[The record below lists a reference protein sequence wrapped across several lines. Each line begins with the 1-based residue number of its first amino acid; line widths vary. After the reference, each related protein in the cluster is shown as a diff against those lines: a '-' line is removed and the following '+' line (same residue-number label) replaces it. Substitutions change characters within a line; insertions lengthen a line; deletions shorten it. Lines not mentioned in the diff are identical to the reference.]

1 MRSCPHCNK
10 EIQDEAVFC
19 RFCRRDID
27 PPLWLTS
34 LQKCR
39 FCAEWV
45 ERGIERCPLCG
56 RELLAEQPFSVDIEG
71 SEHSESLLG
80 RLKPSLE
87 KKPESAG
94 DAHPEVEDVSEV
106 AYSKSPREKVK
117 TPYRPAESEEGL
129 AILHDRRLDSD
140 RDFDPLAGLLPSPDK
155 EIPEDDQEQ
164 RSFSRPTIIRW
175 VLISAGIIAAAA
187 ILIVVIRSLDLSSL
201 FAQRE
206 RTPVSTGAP
215 SIAPTTAAAMATERP
230 EGSPSP
236 EPTITPEP
244 EESGCMRW
252 DKISLDSEG
261 ETLCV
266 YGVIKRWFQVGE
278 IPYVAIFS
286 EEMGTFEIIDY
297 TRTYPEFK
305 SGTCVMVEGEIE
317 IMRNVRPFIDA
328 NGILGICEP
337 GLVPTATE

>member
-19 RFCRRDID
+19 RFCRRDIN

-34 LQKCR
+34 LHKCP

-45 ERGIERCPLCG
+45 ERGIDRCPLCG
-56 RELLAEQPFSVDIEG
+56 RELSTEQPFSVAIEG
-71 SEHSESLLG
+71 SEHSESLLA
-80 RLKPSLE
+80 RLKPSME
-87 KKPESAG
+87 DEPESAEG
-94 DAHPEVEDVSEV
+94 AFPEDEDVGE
-106 AYSKSPREKVK
+106 AAFTKSPQKSGKIPRM
-117 TPYRPAESEEGL
+117 PAESEEGL

-140 RDFDPLAGLLPSPDK
+140 RDFDPLADLLPSSDK

-164 RSFSRPTIIRW
+164 RSISRPTILRW
-175 VLISAGIIAAAA
+175 AFICAGIIAVAA
-187 ILIVVIRSLDLSSL
+187 ILIVVFRSLDLPSL

-206 RTPVSTGAP
+206 GTPISTSGP
-215 SIAPTTAAAMATERP
+215 STAPTITAAIATERP

-244 EESGCMRW
+244 ELGCMRW
-252 DKISLDSEG
+252 DEITLDSGG
-261 ETLCV
+261 ESLCV
-266 YGVIKRWFQVGE
+266 YGVIKRWFQAGE

-328 NGILGICEP
+328 NGTLDICEP
-337 GLVPTATE
+337 GLEPTATE

>member
-34 LQKCR
+34 LHKCP

-45 ERGIERCPLCG
+45 ERGIDRCPLCG
-56 RELLAEQPFSVDIEG
+56 RELSTEQPFSVAIEG
-71 SEHSESLLG
+71 SEQSESLLA
-80 RLKPSLE
+80 RLKPSMGE
-87 KKPESAG
+87 EPES
-94 DAHPEVEDVSEV
+94 VEETSLEDEDIGE
-106 AYSKSPREKVK
+106 ATFTKSPQKNVK
-117 TPYRPAESEEGL
+117 IPRMPAESEEGL

-140 RDFDPLAGLLPSPDK
+140 KDFDPLADLLPSADK
-155 EIPEDDQEQ
+155 EIPEDDQEE
-164 RSFSRPTIIRW
+164 RSFLRANIIRW
-175 VLISAGIIAAAA
+175 ALILASIIAVAA
-187 ILIVVIRSLDLSSL
+187 IVIVAFNRYDLASLLAS
-201 FAQRE
+201 RE
-206 RTPVSTGAP
+206 GTPISTSAP
-215 SIAPTTAAAMATERP
+215 SIEPTTAGALATKPP

-236 EPTITPEP
+236 EPTITPVP
-244 EESGCMRW
+244 EIGCLSW
-252 DKISLDSEG
+252 DEISLDSEG
-261 ETLCV
+261 EILCV
-266 YGVIKRWFQVGE
+266 YGVIKRWFHAGA

-286 EEMGTFEIIDY
+286 EEMGTFQIIDY

-328 NGILGICEP
+328 DGTMSACEP
-337 GLVPTATE
+337 GLESTATD

>member
-10 EIQDEAVFC
+10 EIQDEAAFC

-34 LQKCR
+34 LRKCP

-56 RELLAEQPFSVDIEG
+56 RELSTEQPFSVDIGG
-71 SEHSESLLG
+71 SEHSESLLA
-80 RLKPSLE
+80 RLKPSMGNE
-87 KKPESAG
+87 PESLEEASL
-94 DAHPEVEDVSEV
+94 EDENVGE
-106 AYSKSPREKVK
+106 ATFTK
-117 TPYRPAESEEGL
+117 TPQRIVKMPRMPAESEEGL

-140 RDFDPLAGLLPSPDK
+140 RDFDPLADLLPSAEK
-155 EIPEDDQEQ
+155 EIHEDDQEQ
-164 RSFSRPTIIRW
+164 DSFPRANIIRW
-175 VLISAGIIAAAA
+175 ALMLAGIIAVAA
-187 ILIVVIRSLDLSSL
+187 IAIVAFKRFDVSSL
-201 FAQRE
+201 LT
-206 RTPVSTGAP
+206 TPISTRAP
-215 SIAPTTAAAMATERP
+215 SIEPATAEVRATKPP

-236 EPTITPEP
+236 EPTTTPEP
-244 EESGCMRW
+244 EIACMRW
-252 DKISLDSEG
+252 DELSLNTEG
-261 ETLCV
+261 EILCV
-266 YGVIKRWFQVGE
+266 YGVIKRWFQSGA

-305 SGTCVMVEGEIE
+305 SGTCIMVEGEIE

-328 NGILGICEP
+328 NGTLSACEP
-337 GLVPTATE
+337 GLESTATE

>member
-45 ERGIERCPLCG
+45 ERGIDRCPLCG

-80 RLKPSLE
+80 RLKPSME

-94 DAHPEVEDVSEV
+94 DAHPEDEDVSEAV
-106 AYSKSPREKVK
+106 FTKSPQKKVK
-117 TPYRPAESEEGL
+117 SPHIPAESEEGL

-140 RDFDPLAGLLPSPDK
+140 RDFDPLADLLPSPDK
-155 EIPEDDQEQ
+155 ETQEDDREQ
-164 RSFSRPTIIRW
+164 RSFPRANIIRW
-175 VLISAGIIAAAA
+175 ALMLAGITAVAA
-187 ILIVVIRSLDLSSL
+187 IVIVAFRRFDLSSL
-201 FAQRE
+201 FAPRE
-206 RTPVSTGAP
+206 GTPISTSAP
-215 SIAPTTAAAMATERP
+215 SIEPTTAGALATQP
-230 EGSPSP
+230 SQGTPSP
-236 EPTITPEP
+236 EPTNTPEP
-244 EESGCMRW
+244 EELGCTRW
-252 DKISLDSEG
+252 DEITLDSEG
-261 ETLCV
+261 GTLCV
-266 YGVIKRWFQVGE
+266 YGVIKRWFESGA

-286 EEMGTFEIIDY
+286 EEMGTFEIIDH
-297 TRTYPEFK
+297 TRKYPEFK
-305 SGTCVMVEGEIE
+305 PGTCVMVEGEIE

-328 NGILGICEP
+328 NGTLSACEP
-337 GLVPTATE
+337 GLESTATE